1 MIKKKWFWFLP
12 ALLILVLG
20 IAGWIVV
27 NKIPEPLFPD
37 DYGKLVLD
45 EHGQI
50 LRVFLNQKEQWIL
63 PDDGRDIPFRL
74 RTAVIQYEDKR
85 FDKHWGID
93 PFALGRAV
101 YQNIVSGSRIS
112 GASTITMQVARLMQP
127 KARTVFNKLIEMV
140 QAVALEF
147 KYTKDEI
154 LKLYLLHAPYGSNII
169 GYRTASL
176 RYFGKEPENLS
187 WAQAATLAVLPNNP
201 ANINPMQNQDKLKEK
216 RDQLLKNLFEC
227 ELIDH
232 ATYTLAVVE
241 PIAQGQYAFNLSA
254 PHLAEKLA
262 RNCSDNIINTTIDK
276 AIQDKVTSLVKE
288 YVNSL
293 GHRGVKNGAVLVTDT
308 TTGHVK
314 AYVASQDYLDNNNFG
329 KIDGIQ
335 MSRSS
340 GSTLKP
346 FLYALAMDQGLIIPE
361 SVIPDIPIGYGG
373 YTPYNADRSFS
384 GIVRADKALIRSLNA
399 PVVYL
404 LNQYGLHN
412 FYQFF
417 QTAGLS
423 SLNREAKDYGL
434 SIVLGSLEVSL
445 WELSRLYHGLANYGE
460 FLDQLIVS
468 DQVKLS
474 NQLIFGKKQLITP
487 GSAYLVLEI
496 LKEVERPGL
505 DYYWREYQSGSPV
518 AWKTGTSY
526 GSRDAW
532 AVGVSPQWVIAVW
545 VGNFSGEEVSGLSG
559 IDSAAPLLFQLFAQL
574 DKESYQKWFAKPEN
588 ALKEI
593 VVSRDTGYRLQNE
606 SSETKTALASAAAL
620 PLDYSPYERVLFLN
634 GSESMQVCSLCWDRD
649 DMKTIRRLVYP
660 PYISLYLAKS
670 GVDYSLPPHN
680 PDCPALKRENSIS
693 FIYPEHGSYIFIPK
707 DIDGE
712 YQKIT
717 LQIAHGERESRIFW
731 YLDESYLTE
740 TVENHQVSI
749 SLETGWHQLYVV
761 DGVGNS
767 KSISFYSER
776 R

>member
-1 MIKKKWFWFLP
+1 MSKKKWFWCLLVSVILGLFVICFL
-12 ALLILVLG
+12 
-20 IAGWIVV
+20 IVDG
-27 NKIPEPLFPD
+27 IPEPLFPD
-37 DYGKLVLD
+37 DYSKLVLD

-50 LRVFLNQKEQWIL
+50 LRVFLNKEEQWIL

-85 FDKHWGID
+85 FEKHWGID

-101 YQNIVSGSRIS
+101 YQNIVSRSRIS

-127 KARTVFNKLIEMV
+127 KPRTIRNKLIEMV
-140 QAVALEF
+140 QAVAFEF

-187 WAQAATLAVLPNNP
+187 WAEAAVLAVLPNNP

-216 RDQLLKNLFEC
+216 RDGLLKNLFESG
-227 ELIDH
+227 LIDH
-232 ATYTLAVVE
+232 TAYTLAAAE
-241 PIAQGQYAFNLSA
+241 PIPQGQYSFTLSA

-262 RNCSDNIINTTIDK
+262 RNCPDSIIKTTIDK
-276 AIQDKVTSLVKE
+276 TVQDKVTSLVKE

-293 GHRGVKNGAVLVTDT
+293 GHKGVKNGAVLVTDT
-308 TTGHVK
+308 ATGHVK
-314 AYVASQDYLDNNNFG
+314 AYAASQDYLDNSNLG

-335 MSRSS
+335 MSRSA

-361 SVIPDIPIGYGG
+361 SVIPDIPASYGG

-384 GIVRADKALIRSLNA
+384 GLVRADKALIRSLNA
-399 PVVYL
+399 PAVYL
-404 LNQYGLHN
+404 LNQYGLNN
-412 FYQFF
+412 FYRFF
-417 QTAGLS
+417 QSVGLN
-423 SLNREAKDYGL
+423 SLNREANDYGL
-434 SIVLGSLEVSL
+434 SIILGSLEISL

-468 DQVKLS
+468 EQVNLNS
-474 NQLIFGKKQLITP
+474 QSVFGKKRLITP
-487 GSAYLVLEI
+487 GSAYLVLDI

-526 GSRDAW
+526 GNRDAW

-559 IDSAAPLLFQLFAQL
+559 IDSAAPLLFQVFAQL
-574 DKESYQKWFAKPEN
+574 GKNSYQKWFLKPEN
-588 ALKEI
+588 ELKEI
-593 VVSRDTGYRLQNE
+593 AVSKDTGYRLQGE
-606 SSETKTALASAAAL
+606 TSETKMALASVAAL
-620 PLDYSPYERVLFLN
+620 PLEYSPYEKVLFLN

-649 DMKTIRRLVYP
+649 DMRTVRRLIYP
-660 PYISLYLAKS
+660 PYISLYFAKS

-693 FIYPEHGSYIFIPK
+693 FIYPKHGSYIFIPK

-717 LQIAHGERESRIFW
+717 LQIAHGEKESRIFW
-731 YLDESYLTE
+731 YLDDSYLTE
-740 TVENHQVSI
+740 TVDNHQVSI
-749 SLETGWHQLYVV
+749 LLETGWHQLYVV